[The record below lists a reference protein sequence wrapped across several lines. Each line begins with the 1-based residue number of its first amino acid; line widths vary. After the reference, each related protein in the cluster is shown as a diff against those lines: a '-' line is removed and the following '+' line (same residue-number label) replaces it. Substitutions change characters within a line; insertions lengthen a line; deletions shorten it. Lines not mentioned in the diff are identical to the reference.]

1 MKKKERTS
9 FTRQKYDDYLWKPNS
24 ENLNYDAFFK
34 AFEYKT
40 LRLRNRF
47 VMAPMTRAQ
56 SPEGIPDQR
65 VADYYGR
72 RAAAEV
78 GLILTEGTVVDRP
91 ASKNLKD
98 IPDFHG
104 KSALQG
110 WSRVLE
116 AVHRQG
122 GKIGPQIWHVG
133 NSSAGWA
140 PPVPFEHP
148 DSMTPADIENTI
160 MAFADAARSA
170 AALGFDV
177 VEIHG
182 AHGYLIDQF
191 FWQNSNHRT
200 DQYGGATIQER
211 VRFGVDL
218 VKAIRKAVG
227 PDMPLIMRISQWKGQ
242 DYNARIVTTPQEL
255 ENWVSPL
262 ANAGVDIFHAS
273 QRRYWIP
280 EFEGSDL
287 NFAGWI
293 KKITGR
299 PTITVGSV
307 GLDVDFMDSFRK
319 GAGGP
324 PTSLDDLLRRFDR
337 GDFDLIA
344 VGRQLLQDPEWVRKV
359 KEHRLSDIQSFDSA
373 SLRVYH

>member
-1 MKKKERTS
+1 M
-9 FTRQKYDDYLWKPNS
+9 
-24 ENLNYDAFFK
+24 NYESLFAP
-34 AFEYKT
+34 FEYKT

-56 SPEGIPDQR
+56 SPDGIPDQR
-65 VADYYGR
+65 VAEYYGR

-78 GLILTEGTVVDRP
+78 GLILTEGTVIDRP

-98 IPDFHG
+98 IPNFHG
-104 KSALQG
+104 TTALQG
-110 WSRVLE
+110 WSEVVRT
-116 AVHRQG
+116 VHENG

-133 NSSAGWA
+133 SSPSGWT

-148 DSMTPADIENTI
+148 DTMTTADIDRTI
-160 MAFADAARSA
+160 AAFGAAARSA
-170 AALGFDV
+170 KELGFDV

-191 FWQNSNHRT
+191 FWPNTNHRT
-200 DQYGGATIQER
+200 DGYGGNSIGER
-211 VRFGVDL
+211 ARFAVEAI
-218 VKAIRKAVG
+218 KAIRAAVG
-227 PDMPLIMRISQWKGQ
+227 PDLPVLLRLSQWKGQ
-242 DYNARIVTTPQEL
+242 DYNARIAEIPQEL
-255 ENWVSPL
+255 EEWVLPL
-262 ANAGVDIFHAS
+262 ADAGVDIFHAS

-307 GLDVDFMDSFRK
+307 GLAADVMETFK
-319 GAGGP
+319 AGAGGP
-324 PTSLDDLLRRFDR
+324 QTSLDELLRRFDR
-337 GDFDLIA
+337 GDFDLVA
-344 VGRQLLQDPEWVRKV
+344 VGRHLLQDPEWVKKL
-359 KEHRLSDIQSFDSA
+359 KEDRFNDLQPFAA
-373 SLRVYH
+373 SSLGVYH